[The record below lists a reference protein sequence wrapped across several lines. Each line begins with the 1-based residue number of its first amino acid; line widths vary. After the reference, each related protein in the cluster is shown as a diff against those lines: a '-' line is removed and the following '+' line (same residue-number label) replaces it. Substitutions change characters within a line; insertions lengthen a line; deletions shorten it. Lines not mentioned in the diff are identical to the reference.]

1 MVHVAGTNGKG
12 SFIAFTRAI
21 AEALGKGVHV
31 YTSPHL
37 VNFHERIV
45 LAGPHG
51 ASPIAED
58 MLVDCLARAEAA
70 NGGELITL
78 FEITTA
84 AAFLA
89 FAEVPA
95 DLLLLETGL
104 GGRLDAT
111 NVVAKPLA
119 TAITPISI
127 DHVSF
132 LGDTRDGDR
141 RREGRHPQARRSVRG
156 GPAGARG
163 LRGDR
168 APGRGDRRAPP
179 RRRPRLRHVRAARA
193 PGVSDRDDAARLAAL
208 PRLNGRHQIDNAGA
222 AIAGASILFGDA
234 LTTRALE
241 HGLTHAEWPAR
252 LERLRPGGL
261 HAYVEEGTE
270 IWLDGGHNAAGGKVI
285 AQALAELDERV
296 PRPVHLIFGMMET
309 KDAHAF
315 IAPFKGL
322 VERIYTV
329 PIPDEPNA
337 FSAEALAE
345 IASAEG
351 FEVVAAASVPD
362 ALLRSQA
369 ALQGPGRVL
378 ICGSLY
384 LAGHVLHAARARPIR
399 SKSAN
404 GGPDAKVS
412 LAWLSWPAWLLSP
425 LLRRRGRGRIAD
437 GRRCVRADGDQ
448 GNWSPAGKSRQR
460 QRGAATPTGLIQISY
475 DVIAEIHRS
484 RVGDK
489 VKLCLVSV
497 PENCPPD
504 DDRGK
509 VYRATNLRTGESW
522 QAPDSQHSCGGA

>member
-1 MVHVAGTNGKG
+1 LTTLPHSAGRPSPRPRATASETLLERLKELHPQSIDLSLGRIERLLAALDHPEKKLPPVVHVAGTNGKG

-51 ASPIAED
+51 ASPIAENT
-58 MLVDCLARAEAA
+58 LVDCLARAEAA

-111 NVVAKPLA
+111 NVVDEPLL
-119 TAITPISI
+119 TSITPISI

-132 LGDTRDGDR
+132 LGDTVT
-141 RREGRHPQARRSVRG
+141 AI
-156 GPAGARG
+156 AGEKAG
-163 LRGDR
+163 ILK
-168 APGRGDRRAPP
+168 
-179 RRRPRLRHVRAARA
+179 
-193 PGVSDRDDAARLAAL
+193 PGVPCVVGRQEREAFQVIERCAEAIGAPLHVAGGDFDMYEQHGRLIFQTPSHLLDLPL

-241 HGLTHAEWPAR
+241 LGLTQAEWPAR
-252 LERLRPGGL
+252 LERLAVGGL
-261 HAYVEEGTE
+261 HAYVAEGTE
-270 IWLDGGHNAAGGKVI
+270 IWLDGGHNAAGGQVI
-285 AQALAELDERV
+285 AHALAELDERV

-322 VERIYTV
+322 VERVYTV
-329 PIPDEPNA
+329 PVPDEPNA

-345 IASAEG
+345 IASADG
-351 FEVVAAASVPD
+351 FDVVAAGSVPH

-369 ALQGPGRVL
+369 ALHGPGRLL

-384 LAGHVLHAARARPIR
+384 LAGHVLRLH
-399 SKSAN
+399 
-404 GGPDAKVS
+404 G
-412 LAWLSWPAWLLSP
+412 
-425 LLRRRGRGRIAD
+425 
-437 GRRCVRADGDQ
+437 
-448 GNWSPAGKSRQR
+448 
-460 QRGAATPTGLIQISY
+460 
-475 DVIAEIHRS
+475 
-484 RVGDK
+484 
-489 VKLCLVSV
+489 
-497 PENCPPD
+497 
-504 DDRGK
+504 
-509 VYRATNLRTGESW
+509 
-522 QAPDSQHSCGGA
+522 